1 MDPQY
6 QELLQK
12 WADAFNKAYI
22 GTQIFYWVL
31 LALMDMH
38 HLPLGW
44 YLTEEVNWWT
54 VFWILW
60 IVWFLVEEGLALI
73 HKGGTATLS
82 AHVWDWFSVHPR
94 TQEQS

>member
-31 LALMDMH
+31 LALMVTCII
-38 HLPLGW
+38 
-44 YLTEEVNWWT
+44 YLWVG
-54 VFWILW
+54 IL
-60 IVWFLVEEGLALI
+60 
-73 HKGGTATLS
+73 
-82 AHVWDWFSVHPR
+82 R
-94 TQEQS
+94 RRR